1 MKVII
6 CALAIFSSA
15 VLYAQSAPIVDSHQH
30 LFSPAVAQLAPALKS
45 LDASDLIALLDEAG
59 IERAL
64 VLSVAYQFG
73 NPNKPKIENEYEQ
86 VKAENDWT
94 SQQVARYPGR
104 LWAFCGVNPLKDYAL
119 EEIERCAQDPR
130 LRRGIKLHFG
140 NSDVDL
146 DNPQHVNQLRR
157 VFRAANEHG
166 MAIVVH
172 LHPSI
177 TRKRPYGAMQA
188 KVFLN
193 DVLPSAPNVP
203 VQIAHLAGAGG
214 YDEPAVDEA
223 LSVFVGAI
231 AKKDKH
237 MTLVYFDVSGV
248 AGYGQWAEKA
258 SLIARRIRQ
267 LGIARV
273 LYGSDGFG
281 GSNLAPCQAC
291 AAFRKLPLSDSEFN
305 TIANNLAPYMK

>member
-1 MKVII
+1 MKAAI

-15 VLYAQSAPIVDSHQH
+15 LLYAQSVPIVDSHQH
-30 LFSPAVAQLAPALKS
+30 LFSPAVSQLAPALKS
-45 LDASDLIALLDEAG
+45 LEASDLITLLDEAG
-59 IERAL
+59 IKRAL

-73 NPNKPKIENEYEQ
+73 NPNKPKIENEYEH

-94 SQQVARYPGR
+94 SQQVAKYPGR
-104 LWAFCGVNPLKDYAL
+104 LRAFCGVNPLRDYAL
-119 EEIERCAQDPR
+119 KEIERCAQDPQ

-166 MAIVVH
+166 MAVVLH

-177 TRKRPYGAMQA
+177 TRKRPYGAKQA
-188 KVFLN
+188 LIFLN
-193 DVLPSAPNVP
+193 DVLPSASNVP
-203 VQIAHLAGAGG
+203 VQIAHLTGAGG

-223 LSVFVGAI
+223 LSVFVLAI
-231 AKKDKH
+231 AKKDKR
-237 MTLVYFDVSGV
+237 MRRVYFDVSGV
-248 AGYGQWAEKA
+248 VGYGQWREKA

-267 LGIARV
+267 LGIERV
-273 LYGSDGFG
+273 LYGSDGFAG
-281 GSNLAPCQAC
+281 GNLAPCQAW

-305 TIANNLAPYMK
+305 TIAHNVALYMK